1 MKTVIL
7 TLGLILSIC
16 FSVNA
21 QEQESK
27 FSATASFRVVSKYMF
42 RGVEMTKDPNI
53 VGDAYIGYKKWTLGV
68 WATTNFSGTF
78 YEPDIYIS
86 YAPKNFVFTLYD
98 FDMGQGKDY
107 FNFDNKKT
115 THLDELSVKYT
126 VSEKVPLSLT
136 IGTVIYGSDK
146 KIDHYDSSGQAV
158 FKDANN
164 FSTYVEAVYPFMV
177 KEIAIIPTIGFTTH
191 ESYSYGS
198 KGFSFINVGVT
209 FEKRI
214 RVSDKLSIPVGYSF
228 IYNHSQKQAYSVM
241 SIGI

>member
-7 TLGLILSIC
+7 TLGLILSIA

-53 VGDAYIGYKKWTLGV
+53 VGDAYIGYKGWTLGV

-136 IGTVIYGSDK
+136 IGTVIYGADK
-146 KIDHYDSSGQAV
+146 KIDHYDASGQAV

-228 IYNHSQKQAYSVM
+228 IYNQSQKQAYSVM

>member
-7 TLGLILSIC
+7 TLGLILSIA

-21 QEQESK
+21 QELESK
-27 FSATASFRVVSKYMF
+27 FSATASFKVVSKYMF

-53 VGDAYIGYKKWTLGV
+53 VGDAYIGYKGWTLGV

-136 IGTVIYGSDK
+136 IGTVIYGADK

-177 KEIAIIPTIGFTTH
+177 KEIAVIPTIGFTTH

>member
-7 TLGLILSIC
+7 TLGLILSIA

-53 VGDAYIGYKKWTLGV
+53 VGDAYIGYKGWTLGV

-115 THLDELSVKYT
+115 THLDEMSFPSVHLR
-126 VSEKVPLSLT
+126 SHLHQSPA
-136 IGTVIYGSDK
+136 
-146 KIDHYDSSGQAV
+146 Q
-158 FKDANN
+158 
-164 FSTYVEAVYPFMV
+164 
-177 KEIAIIPTIGFTTH
+177 PTGAW
-191 ESYSYGS
+191 
-198 KGFSFINVGVT
+198 GV
-209 FEKRI
+209 
-214 RVSDKLSIPVGYSF
+214 
-228 IYNHSQKQAYSVM
+228 
-241 SIGI
+241 

>member
-7 TLGLILSIC
+7 TLGLILSIG

-53 VGDAYIGYKKWTLGV
+53 VGDAYIGYKGWTLGV

-136 IGTVIYGSDK
+136 IGTVIYGADK